1 MKVVAL
7 FLLVGFT
14 LSGCFTLTPGEKA
27 YNACLETVPED
38 INQAAEGESDMYQ
51 ERTQTALIKDSPE
64 SSPEIAAGQPRCS
77 SSCQSAREEQHRI
90 VSECYLQWQ
99 KIHHPVSAEM
109 EPVPDNQK

>member
-1 MKVVAL
+1 MKIVAL
-7 FLLVGFT
+7 FLFVGCT

-51 ERTQTALIKDSPE
+51 ERPQTALTKDSPD
-64 SSPEIAAGQPRCS
+64 SSPDIIVGQPRCS
-77 SSCQSAREEQHRI
+77 SSCQAAREEQHRI

-99 KIHHPVSAEM
+99 KIHHPLSAETEAM
-109 EPVPDNQK
+109 PDN